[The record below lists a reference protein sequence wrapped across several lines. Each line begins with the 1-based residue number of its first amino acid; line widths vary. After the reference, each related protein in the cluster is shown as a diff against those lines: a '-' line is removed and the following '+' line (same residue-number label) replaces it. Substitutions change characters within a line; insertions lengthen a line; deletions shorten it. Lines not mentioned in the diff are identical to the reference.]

1 MGFPAKQFTIDQ
13 FLVKINAVE
22 SQPRFFW
29 FFAFLSPCISF
40 VIFPMVQLISS
51 PILRREARK
60 WCGQHSINY
69 HVTLT
74 KDNQT
79 KSTKISVVEKKSL
92 PQNTT
97 QLVVL
102 KVPKITEF

>member
-1 MGFPAKQFTIDQ
+1 M
-13 FLVKINAVE
+13 NAVE
-22 SQPRFFW
+22 SPPRFFW

-60 WCGQHSINY
+60 WCGQHSVNY

-74 KDNQT
+74 RVTERQRG
-79 KSTKISVVEKKSL
+79 VEKKNL
-92 PQNTT
+92 TQNSTP
-97 QLVVL
+97 LVMF
-102 KVPKITEF
+102 KESKIF